1 MNNGTDKLLQKICS
15 STKCDAAYIL
25 NKVGRSIHLIG
36 AFGVVK
42 AEEKDLNSF
51 NRLVVS
57 GETLTEIKKSKS
69 YNAIKKE
76 NGFSSF
82 YKEKFEDEE
91 RKDYSIVLFSKD
103 KLPDAKTLHSQIAS
117 LLKPGK
123 KVRPDISAPGKSE
136 AKISLVDIEAPY
148 LITNSSLDFIEA
160 GSLLAELF
168 KAEPKEITYQFFRE
182 AKFFDK
188 DNNLLT
194 FEKLPFIRA
203 AKNKTSVV
211 NFQLK
216 YHHDNYEKVFN
227 VNSFLL
233 SVEEKVISFF
243 VDISEIAALEQ
254 AFRETVSSIPS
265 VLFSTSADGS
275 EYYFITDAVRNLF
288 GYSHEEIYNNK
299 FLILRAI
306 NEDDFHRFRG
316 FAEKLRNG
324 ELSSVDYKMR
334 DRFGKEHW
342 VRHLGIPIMK
352 NNVVVRIV
360 GMINETTDE
369 KIIQLKLQNSEEKFR
384 MLIDTA
390 DDLIFI
396 LNGFGYFSLVNKNG
410 AKTLGYIP
418 DEMIGKHFLEF
429 IDKEDE
435 SKIAEAFTKILS
447 STEVTTFEAQFLDR
461 FDKAITFEVHA
472 KPFITDGEVLGMI
485 SIGRNITDRKLT
497 EQKIRE
503 LNAKLVEANRI
514 ISIERERARHKI
526 TMLEEL
532 NKLKNEFISNISH
545 ELRTPLASIVGFAE
559 TISSDPDLPKD
570 TIKEFGDII
579 LSEGKRLT
587 KLINDILEFSRLEAG
602 EEELHKENLELLKLL
617 DECSSLFEI
626 QMKDK
631 ELSLSKE
638 YPENEILING
648 DKERL
653 AQVFNNI
660 ISNAVKFTHKGGRI
674 SVMVHDFGKEI
685 EIAISDTG
693 IGIPEKDIPKLFQK
707 FSKIYQAGA
716 PVTGAGFGLAK
727 AKQII
732 ELHKGVIRVKSEVD
746 QGSTFIIRLPKLQ
759 HTRG

>member
-1 MNNGTDKLLQKICS
+1 MNNGTDKLLKKICS
-15 STKCDAAYIL
+15 LTKCDAAYIL
-25 NKVGRSIHLIG
+25 NKEGRSIRLVG
-36 AFGVVK
+36 SLGVVK

-57 GETLTEIKKSKS
+57 GGLMTEIKKSKS
-69 YNAIKKE
+69 FIAIKKV

-82 YKEKFEDEE
+82 YKEKFEDGG
-91 RKDYSIVLFSKD
+91 KDYSLILFAKD
-103 KLPDAKTLHSQIAS
+103 KLPDSKTLHIQIAP
-117 LLKPGK
+117 LLTADKNLPENIVRQK
-123 KVRPDISAPGKSE
+123 KDES
-136 AKISLVDIEAPY
+136 KISLAEINAPY
-148 LITNSSLDFIEA
+148 LITNSSLDSIEA
-160 GSLLAELF
+160 TGELAGLF
-168 KAEPKEITYQFFRE
+168 KTGQKEITYQFFQS

-188 DNNLLT
+188 DNNILA
-194 FEKLPFIRA
+194 FEKLPFIDA
-203 AKNKTSVV
+203 AKNRTNVV

-216 YHHDNYEKVFN
+216 YQSDNYEKVFN

-233 SVEEKVISFF
+233 NGGEKVISFF
-243 VDISEIAALEQ
+243 ADVTEIAALEQ
-254 AFRETVSSIPS
+254 SFKETISSIPS

-288 GYSHEEIYNNK
+288 GYSPAEIYNNK

-316 FAEKLRNG
+316 FVEKLRNG
-324 ELSSVDYKMR
+324 ELASVDYKMR

-342 VRHLGIPIMK
+342 VRHLGIPIIK
-352 NNVVVRIV
+352 NNVVVRVV

-410 AKTLGYIP
+410 AKALGYIP

-429 IDKEDE
+429 VDKEDE
-435 SKIAEAFTKILS
+435 SKIAEAFAQILS

-461 FDKAITFEVHA
+461 YDKAITFEVHA
-472 KPFITDGEVLGMI
+472 KPFVTDGEVSGMI
-485 SIGRNITDRKLT
+485 SIGRNITDRKLA
-497 EQKIRE
+497 EQKIRD

-617 DECSSLFEI
+617 DECTSLFAI
-626 QMKDK
+626 QVKDK
-631 ELSLSKE
+631 ELALSKE

-648 DKERL
+648 DRDRL

-660 ISNAVKFTHKGGRI
+660 ISNAIKFTHKGGRI

-732 ELHKGVIRVKSEVD
+732 ELHKGVIRVKSEVE
-746 QGSTFIIRLPKLQ
+746 QGSTFIIRLPKQQ